1 MSRLLNLHEA
11 AGSMARN
18 APDLLAEPEVARALE
33 QALIHAIIGC
43 VGDEEADQY
52 SISNRHHRIALAR
65 LEQLLAEKANTQLH
79 LAEICGAIGVPE
91 RTLRVSCQ
99 KQLGM
104 GPIRYLW
111 LRRMHLAR
119 GALLKADASKTT
131 GRRSPRPAVSGS
143 LESFSG
149 LSLALRGVPGRDTAA
164 RSRSGSVPSGS
175 ALTLPAAVSA

>member
-1 MSRLLNLHEA
+1 MLPICLLYTSDA
-11 AGSMARN
+11 A
-18 APDLLAEPEVARALE
+18 
-33 QALIHAIIGC
+33 
-43 VGDEEADQY
+43 DEEADQY

-131 GRRSPRPAVSGS
+131 VTSIATARGFWELGKFQWPIARSSGSPRP
-143 LESFSG
+143 
-149 LSLALRGVPGRDTAA
+149 
-164 RSRSGSVPSGS
+164 
-175 ALTLPAAVSA
+175 